1 MLQPKHISQTISQV
15 LSPHGLGPISVS
27 LLSSKGLPLSTVSVS
42 NLDISSD
49 NLKVFSLLAINAFH
63 QQPKAKNPDLD
74 DWVVMDVDGHL
85 RSMVKRFSTEKGT
98 KNQLYVVIFYFSN
111 YEDALAKA
119 QIDALAGTLEKEL
132 QGYVAA

>member
-1 MLQPKHISQTISQV
+1 M
-15 LSPHGLGPISVS
+15 
-27 LLSSKGLPLSTVSVS
+27 STVSVL

-74 DWVVMDVDGHL
+74 DWVVMDVDGNL